1 MAGIVLRKTGVALLT
16 ILKWILQA
24 VLAAFKLALGTA
36 KLFLL
41 ADDKGGG
48 RYVEAEI
55 LQGICKGQETEKN
68 ARIFWQNE
76 VVSQEEAMHRIRDR
90 PEAI

>member
-24 VLAAFKLALGTA
+24 ALVALRLVLGIV

-41 ADDKGGG
+41 LLALVMRIVLTMVGVSAG
-48 RYVEAEI
+48 R
-55 LQGICKGQETEKN
+55 
-68 ARIFWQNE
+68 R
-76 VVSQEEAMHRIRDR
+76 
-90 PEAI
+90 

>member
-24 VLAAFKLALGTA
+24 ALVALKLVLGMA

-41 ADDKGGG
+41 FLALVMRIVLTVIGVSAGSG
-48 RYVEAEI
+48 R
-55 LQGICKGQETEKN
+55 G
-68 ARIFWQNE
+68 W
-76 VVSQEEAMHRIRDR
+76 
-90 PEAI
+90 